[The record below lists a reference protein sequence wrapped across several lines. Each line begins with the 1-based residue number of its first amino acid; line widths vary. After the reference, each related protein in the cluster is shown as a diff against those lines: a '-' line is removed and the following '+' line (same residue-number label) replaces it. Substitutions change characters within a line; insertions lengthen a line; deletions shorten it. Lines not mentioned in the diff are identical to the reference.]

1 MGEVTKKK
9 NKIIIWALFDSGNGC
24 YKKGMD
30 ELKKEKGIEAEIF
43 SVGVD
48 IENKNKHNFIN
59 LNLADNGQLFGNDK
73 IFNELDKLPKP
84 DLIIASPPCESW
96 SVASAMKNGNAC
108 WKQEKVEDCLSATK
122 IELSRF
128 TIRNNRDY
136 ENYQFKFDKSF
147 RKRINGELCIFNT
160 IQIIKKYKPIFYII
174 ENPAFGRIW
183 DYITEVIGFE
193 LEFKNF
199 VRYNNYDYPL
209 QKPTRFSGNIDLDLD
224 NKITKA
230 KTNFNNFSR
239 SYNDRSN
246 IPLKLVKEIFEK
258 TIKQIEELKQWE
270 KS

>member
-1 MGEVTKKK
+1 MDKSQKK
-9 NKIIIWALFDSGNGC
+9 NNKIVIWALFDSGNGC
-24 YKKGMD
+24 YKKGMY

-43 SVGVD
+43 SVGID

-59 LNLADNGQLFGNDK
+59 LNLADNGQLFGDDK

-96 SVASAMKNGNAC
+96 SVASGMKNGNAC
-108 WKQEKVEDCLSATK
+108 WKQEKIEDCSFAHQT
-122 IELSRF
+122 ELSRF
-128 TIRNNRDY
+128 TVRNNREY
-136 ENYQFKFDKSF
+136 EKYKFKYEKSF

-160 IQIIKKYKPIFYII
+160 IQIIKKYKPTFYII
-174 ENPAFGRIW
+174 ENPAYGRIW

-193 LEFKNF
+193 LEYKNF
-199 VRYNNYDYPL
+199 VRYSNYDYPL
-209 QKPTRFSGNIDLDLD
+209 QKPTRFSGNIELSLD
-224 NKITKA
+224 NKKTKG
-230 KTNFNNFSR
+230 TIPFNKFSK

-258 TIKQIEELKQWE
+258 TIKKIEELKKWE